1 VQFSLR
7 RLNRRLSLLDSAGD
21 HVPVA
26 AAFGH
31 SMNEQNFA
39 PDTPRHEHS
48 YLGPGAHSGSVS
60 KLSMRLPRS
69 RA

>member
-1 VQFSLR
+1 
-7 RLNRRLSLLDSAGD
+7 LNSRLSLLDSAGD
-21 HVPVA
+21 HMPVA

-48 YLGPGAHSGSVS
+48 YLRPGAHPASVS
-60 KLSMRLPRS
+60 KLSARLASHR
-69 RA
+69 